1 MKWKNLQMP
10 RGAQKEESSYSATY
24 GKFII
29 EPLEQGFGVTLGT
42 ALRRVLLASVQGASV
57 VSVRID
63 GVLHEFS
70 TIPGVVEDVPEI
82 LMNIKQLKIKLNAD
96 EDARIRLD
104 IQGEGEVTAANIESN
119 PDVEILNKNLHIAS
133 LNGDAHLSMELN
145 VHEGRGYRP
154 AETNKKADDPIG
166 VIPIDSHFSPVEKVN
181 IKVDQARVGDRT
193 DYDKLILEIW
203 TDGTM
208 TPDDSLAYAA
218 KMLQNHLNIF
228 INFEGDLA
236 TAEEVKV
243 DENKN
248 RVRNL
253 LNMRVDE
260 LELSVRSSNCLR
272 LANIHTLRDLV
283 KNQESDML
291 KYKNFG
297 KKSLVEL
304 NQILHNLSLHFG
316 MEVGQYEDEKR

>member
-1 MKWKNLQMP
+1 MNL
-10 RGAQKEESSYSATY
+10 
-24 GKFII
+24 
-29 EPLEQGFGVTLGT
+29 
-42 ALRRVLLASVQGASV
+42 
-57 VSVRID
+57 
-63 GVLHEFS
+63 
-70 TIPGVVEDVPEI
+70 
-82 LMNIKQLKIKLNAD
+82 KQLKIKLNAD
-96 EDARIRLD
+96 EEARLRID
-104 IQGEGEVTAANIESN
+104 VQGEGEVTAANIESN
-119 PDVEILNKNLHIAS
+119 PDVEVLSKNLHIAT
-133 LNGDAHLSMELN
+133 LNGNAHLSMDLY
-145 VHEGRGYRP
+145 VHEGRGYKSS
-154 AETNKKADDPIG
+154 ETNKKPDDPIG
-166 VIPIDSHFSPVEKVN
+166 VIPIDAHFSPVQKVN
-181 IKVDQARVGDRT
+181 FKVDQARVGDRT

-203 TDGTM
+203 TDGSM
-208 TPDDSLAYAA
+208 TPEDTLAYSA

-248 RVRNL
+248 RIRNL

-304 NQILHNLSLHFG
+304 NQILHNLGLHFG
-316 MEVGQYEDEKR
+316 MDVAQYDEEKR